1 MRQERNNMSDDIL
14 DDPTDDVT
22 KGDLYGWIQDSE
34 KPHMSKE
41 DLFRKEIVE
50 MQKTNHILMMR
61 VKEQAEEISK
71 LKKKLEAKL

>member
-34 KPHMSKE
+34 KPHM
-41 DLFRKEIVE
+41 
-50 MQKTNHILMMR
+50 
-61 VKEQAEEISK
+61 
-71 LKKKLEAKL
+71 